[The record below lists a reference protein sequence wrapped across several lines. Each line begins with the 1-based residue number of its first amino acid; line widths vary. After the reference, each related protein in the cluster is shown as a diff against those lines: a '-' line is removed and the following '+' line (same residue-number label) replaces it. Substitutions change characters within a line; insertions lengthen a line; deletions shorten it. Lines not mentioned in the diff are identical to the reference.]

1 MRVYFCI
8 QVRNIMTLTVASA
21 LATAFLQ
28 LAEKPVIEVHNIDG
42 LGKIGIKQLSL
53 AAQQEWAA
61 AGRDLGLVTLIKN
74 TVCDPETGELVLKQ
88 IPDDELKKL
97 PLKVLSNITKKVYK
111 QNDIVLKGDEKLEKD
126 EPTELKNS
134 EADQN

>member
-1 MRVYFCI
+1 
-8 QVRNIMTLTVASA
+8 MTLIEKSA

-28 LAEKPVIEVHNIDG
+28 LAETPVIEVHNIES
-42 LGKIGIKQLSL
+42 LGEIGIKQLSL

-61 AGRDLGLVTLIKN
+61 AGNGLGLVTLIKN

-97 PLKVLSNITKKVYK
+97 PLKVLNSITEKVYK
-111 QNDIVLKGDEKLEKD
+111 QNGIALKGSSDSEKD
-126 EPTELKNS
+126 ESVELKNS
-134 EADQN
+134 QADQS